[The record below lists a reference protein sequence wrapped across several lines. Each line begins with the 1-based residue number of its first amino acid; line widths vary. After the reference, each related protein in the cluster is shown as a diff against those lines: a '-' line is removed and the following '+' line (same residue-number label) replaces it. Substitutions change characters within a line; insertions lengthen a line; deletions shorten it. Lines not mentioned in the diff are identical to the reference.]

1 MGIVKKKGGKRFVLR
16 NREKKRGG
24 KGIGGKSGEKWNM
37 EDEKGFDIKGI
48 RKMNRKE
55 KIEGEKIR
63 GIESLKD
70 ILKIDGG
77 GDGIECNEMVCN
89 LREEIDLN
97 ERRVEEGIKKGRLK
111 VGKMKE
117 NIRMMKEIEGSV
129 EKLNGK
135 KRERIE

>member
-1 MGIVKKKGGKRFVLR
+1 
-16 NREKKRGG
+16 
-24 KGIGGKSGEKWNM
+24 M